1 MHTLTLEPVTTP
13 EQIETVAGLAGKI
26 WREHYAAILESGQI
40 DYMLEQFQ
48 SAAAVA
54 DQLREGYRY
63 YLFCIGG
70 AAVGYLSIK
79 PEEKRLFLSK
89 LYVARDYRRRGVAGQ
104 ALARLEDLCRR
115 EGYDSIYLT
124 VNKHNVSSIAAY
136 NHMGFVKVLEQTV
149 DIGQGYVMDDFV
161 MERQVAR

>member
-54 DQLREGYRY
+54 GQLREGYRY
-63 YLFCIGG
+63 YLFRVGDMT
-70 AAVGYLSIK
+70 AGYLSIK

-104 ALARLEDLCRR
+104 ALAQLEDLSRPIR
-115 EGYDSIYLT
+115 LSL
-124 VNKHNVSSIAAY
+124 
-136 NHMGFVKVLEQTV
+136 L
-149 DIGQGYVMDDFV
+149 
-161 MERQVAR
+161 